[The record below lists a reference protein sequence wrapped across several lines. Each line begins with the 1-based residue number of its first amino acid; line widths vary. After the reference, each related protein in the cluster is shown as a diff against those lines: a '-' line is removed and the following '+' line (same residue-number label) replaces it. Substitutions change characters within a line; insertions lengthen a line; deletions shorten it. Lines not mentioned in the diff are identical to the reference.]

1 MTYLNILNKKLTIL
15 FVLLT
20 IITILGCS
28 TDNNEKPETSTQTS
42 AKITKATPAPK
53 KKTVNVVQSQP
64 GPVFITDA
72 LNQTIKFDKSP
83 EKIATI
89 SPTSTEMLY
98 AAGASSILR
107 DRASNFPEA
116 ALSLPDVGSAYNP
129 SIETIIAN
137 KPDLVVIEALTQA
150 RFLPVLQQ
158 AGLKVMAVKAEN
170 IEDIKTGIRN
180 LGIITKNQDSAEEKI
195 AEIESRLAKVGNN
208 DNRSVLI
215 LISDQDRNLYAARPE
230 SYTGLI
236 ATTLGLTNKAAG
248 LPNSGPYQGFALM
261 SPEAILGANPDF
273 IITITPAPAPAPR
286 LSDTIKRIPPF
297 AALNA
302 MRNNTI
308 IEADVALFLQAPGPR
323 IVEAVEFLKEKLGP
337 QTISITD
344 ALNQTI
350 KFDKSPEKIATISPT
365 STEMLYAAGASS
377 ILRDRASNFPE
388 AALSLPDVGSAYNPS
403 IETIIAN
410 KPDLVVIEALTQ
422 ARFLPVLQ
430 QAGLKVMAVK
440 AENIEDIKT
449 GIRNLGIITKNQDS
463 AEEKIAEIESR
474 LAKVGNNDNRSVLIL
489 ISDQDRNLYAAR
501 PESYTGLIAT
511 TLGLTNK
518 AAGLPNSGP
527 YQGFALMS
535 PEAILGANPDFII
548 TITPAP
554 APAPRL
560 SDTIKRIPPF
570 AALNA
575 MRNNTIIEADVALFL
590 QAPGPRIVEAVEFL
604 KEKLN

>member
-1 MTYLNILNKKLTIL
+1 
-15 FVLLT
+15 
-20 IITILGCS
+20 
-28 TDNNEKPETSTQTS
+28 
-42 AKITKATPAPK
+42 
-53 KKTVNVVQSQP
+53 
-64 GPVFITDA
+64 
-72 LNQTIKFDKSP
+72 
-83 EKIATI
+83 
-89 SPTSTEMLY
+89 
-98 AAGASSILR
+98 
-107 DRASNFPEA
+107 
-116 ALSLPDVGSAYNP
+116 
-129 SIETIIAN
+129 
-137 KPDLVVIEALTQA
+137 
-150 RFLPVLQQ
+150 
-158 AGLKVMAVKAEN
+158 
-170 IEDIKTGIRN
+170 
-180 LGIITKNQDSAEEKI
+180 
-195 AEIESRLAKVGNN
+195 
-208 DNRSVLI
+208 
-215 LISDQDRNLYAARPE
+215 
-230 SYTGLI
+230 
-236 ATTLGLTNKAAG
+236 
-248 LPNSGPYQGFALM
+248 
-261 SPEAILGANPDF
+261 
-273 IITITPAPAPAPR
+273 
-286 LSDTIKRIPPF
+286 
-297 AALNA
+297 
-302 MRNNTI
+302 
-308 IEADVALFLQAPGPR
+308 
-323 IVEAVEFLKEKLGP
+323 
-337 QTISITD
+337 
-344 ALNQTI
+344 
-350 KFDKSPEKIATISPT
+350 
-365 STEMLYAAGASS
+365 MLYAAGASS

>member
-116 ALSLPDVGSAYNP
+116 ALSLPDVGSAY
-129 SIETIIAN
+129 T
-137 KPDLVVIEALTQA
+137 
-150 RFLPVLQQ
+150 
-158 AGLKVMAVKAEN
+158 
-170 IEDIKTGIRN
+170 
-180 LGIITKNQDSAEEKI
+180 
-195 AEIESRLAKVGNN
+195 
-208 DNRSVLI
+208 
-215 LISDQDRNLYAARPE
+215 
-230 SYTGLI
+230 
-236 ATTLGLTNKAAG
+236 
-248 LPNSGPYQGFALM
+248 
-261 SPEAILGANPDF
+261 
-273 IITITPAPAPAPR
+273 
-286 LSDTIKRIPPF
+286 
-297 AALNA
+297 
-302 MRNNTI
+302 
-308 IEADVALFLQAPGPR
+308 
-323 IVEAVEFLKEKLGP
+323 
-337 QTISITD
+337 
-344 ALNQTI
+344 
-350 KFDKSPEKIATISPT
+350 
-365 STEMLYAAGASS
+365 
-377 ILRDRASNFPE
+377 
-388 AALSLPDVGSAYNPS
+388 PS